1 MKKPFTLLAILILS
15 ASFKLCAQGDLLI
28 TPKRVV
34 FENNK
39 QKEEINLVNIGKDTA
54 TYSISFVQY
63 NMKEDG
69 SFTII
74 EKADSGQMFADP
86 YLRVFP
92 RKITLAPRE
101 PQVVSLQCRRN
112 ADMAAGEYRSHLY
125 FRSEKNNKP
134 LGIENT
140 GADTAKLKIQL
151 IPIFGL
157 SIPVIIRSGDVTV
170 SSSLT
175 NLKLQTLPG
184 FTQVL
189 NMTITRAGNSS
200 VYGDIVVQFLPLKG
214 KPVEIGRLNSVSV
227 YTNINKRH
235 ISVKLKNSIN
245 SKLTPGKLKVQYLS
259 KNEKTTVI
267 HAEQELDIN

>member
-1 MKKPFTLLAILILS
+1 MKKPFTLLAILILLT
-15 ASFKLCAQGDLLI
+15 SFKLCAQGDLLI

-69 SFTII
+69 SLTII

-101 PQVVSLQCRRN
+101 PQVVSLQCRRS
-112 ADMAAGEYRSHLY
+112 ADMAPGEYRSHLY

-134 LGIENT
+134 LGAENT

-151 IPIFGL
+151 IPVFGL
-157 SIPVIIRSGDVTV
+157 SIPAIIRSGDVAA
-170 SSSLT
+170 SAGLT
-175 NLKLQTLPG
+175 NLKLATLPD
-184 FTQVL
+184 FTQAL
-189 NMTITRAGNSS
+189 NMTITRTGNSS
-200 VYGDIVVQFLPLKG
+200 VYGDIVIQFVPIKG
-214 KPVEIGRLNSVSV
+214 KPVEIGRLNSVGV

-235 ISVKLKNSIN
+235 ISVKLKNIIN
-245 SKLTPGKLKVQYLS
+245 GQLTPGKLKVEYLS
-259 KNEKTTVI
+259 KSEKNTII
-267 HAEQELDIN
+267 HAQQELAIN